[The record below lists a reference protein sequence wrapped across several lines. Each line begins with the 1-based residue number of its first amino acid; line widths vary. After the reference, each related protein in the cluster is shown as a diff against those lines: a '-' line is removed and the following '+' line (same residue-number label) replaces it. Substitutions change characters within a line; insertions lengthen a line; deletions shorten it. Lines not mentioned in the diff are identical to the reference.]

1 MYNEQI
7 ISKSFNLP
15 IYYIEKK
22 RVLEDNII
30 TDLEL
35 IKCYDESNKPI
46 YHELFNPRD
55 DISKETS
62 KMWVKYYT
70 DDTKF
75 LKDSKSL

>member
-7 ISKSFNLP
+7 ISKTFNLP

-35 IKCYDESNKPI
+35 IKC
-46 YHELFNPRD
+46 
-55 DISKETS
+55 
-62 KMWVKYYT
+62 
-70 DDTKF
+70 
-75 LKDSKSL
+75 